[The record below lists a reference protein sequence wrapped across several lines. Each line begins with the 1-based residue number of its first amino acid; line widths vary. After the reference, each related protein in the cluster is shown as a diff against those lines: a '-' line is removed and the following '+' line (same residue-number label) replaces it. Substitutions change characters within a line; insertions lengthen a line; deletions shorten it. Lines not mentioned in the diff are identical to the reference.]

1 MPKGGFWTNNLTYAP
16 KQQFAFRVYIN
27 GMALEDDPAGDE
39 YQDGEDE
46 ALVWYVKS
54 IDKPT
59 ITLGEMEKGESNV
72 GSMPVV
78 KAESIPM
85 WSPVKMTLVDPS
97 YPNAT
102 RKLMRLFRRAGYL
115 DETAQGVNGTKGFN
129 FGKLKEATGQ
139 VLIQQLD
146 TFGAPLESWELTDAF
161 PTEVNFGKLD
171 YSSNDLVEISVTWA
185 YTAAYLTSHG
195 MGNDLGPR
203 HGGEAMQAEFG
214 DGQMSERSFTYQKDI
229 ATARGVDMH
238 NPEST
243 PGGMGG

>member
-1 MPKGGFWTNNLTYAP
+1 
-16 KQQFAFRVYIN
+16 
-27 GMALEDDPAGDE
+27 
-39 YQDGEDE
+39 
-46 ALVWYVKS
+46 
-54 IDKPT
+54 
-59 ITLGEMEKGESNV
+59 
-72 GSMPVV
+72 
-78 KAESIPM
+78 
-85 WSPVKMTLVDPS
+85 
-97 YPNAT
+97 
-102 RKLMRLFRRAGYL
+102 MRLFRRAGYL

-185 YTAAYLTSHG
+185 YTAAYLTTHG

-214 DGQMSERSFTYQKDI
+214 DGQMTERSFTYQKDI